1 MNRSLHELKKDIVFE
16 ARMRDRDLKFRTTWG
31 LFSPR
36 EIDEGSSLLVKYVD
50 VEIDDVTIDVGCG
63 YGAVGIP
70 IAASSPKGEVH
81 MVDKDFV
88 AVEYAEKNAKVNRL
102 SNCQA
107 YLSNGF
113 SNVDKNLEC
122 DNVVSNLPAKVGK
135 EMIYIM
141 LRDAKTRLKPGGKI
155 WVVVISGLKDY
166 IKREFKNVFGNY
178 DKVKQGR
185 KHAVLSAQ
193 KHPGNN

>member
-1 MNRSLHELKKDIVFE
+1 
-16 ARMRDRDLKFRTTWG
+16 MRDRDLKFHTTWG

-193 KHPGNN
+193 KHGGES